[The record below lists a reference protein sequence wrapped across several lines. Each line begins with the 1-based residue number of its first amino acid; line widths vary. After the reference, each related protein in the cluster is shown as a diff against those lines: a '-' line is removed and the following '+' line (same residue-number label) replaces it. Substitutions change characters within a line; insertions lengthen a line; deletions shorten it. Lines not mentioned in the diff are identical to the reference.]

1 MKITFVIPSL
11 TGGGAERAL
20 VLVAKALTNKGY
32 QVTVITQ
39 SGSEN
44 DFYDLSN
51 EVKRLALGV
60 MTSSK
65 SFMNAVL
72 NNIYIIKKL
81 KKAICNTQPDVVVSF
96 LPQNNV
102 QTILSLL
109 NTGIPVIAT
118 EQNDYN
124 KSFYGISWAI
134 LQRLTYPL
142 ANKLVSVS
150 LGVDSGFNW
159 LPNTKRAVIY
169 NPAFKI
175 EAEDVAID
183 LAEYN
188 PEKQFI
194 MSMGRLDNQKG
205 FDILLSS
212 FAKIHNDHPNWQ
224 LMILGEGKERSELE
238 RQREELGLSGRVI
251 LPGAIRNPF
260 PVLKKANLFVMS
272 SRYEG
277 FPMAHCE
284 AMACGLPIIA
294 TDCPSGP
301 REIIREGVDGMLVPN
316 EDVSALAKAM
326 DYLINDEKQRKKL
339 ASNAP
344 EVVER
349 FGLEKVVNS
358 WEVLFKEVT
367 KSN

>member
-1 MKITFVIPSL
+1 MKVTFVVPSL

-20 VLVAKALTNKGY
+20 VLVAKALANRGY

-39 SGSEN
+39 SDKES

-51 EVKRLALGV
+51 EVKRLALDV
-60 MTSSK
+60 MTFSK
-65 SFMNAVL
+65 NFLDAVS
-72 NNIYIIKKL
+72 NNIYIIKQL
-81 KKAICNTQPDVVVSF
+81 KKAICHNQPDIVISF

-102 QTILSLL
+102 QTILALL
-109 NTGIPVIAT
+109 KTGIPVIAT
-118 EQNDYN
+118 EQNDYK
-124 KSFYGISWAI
+124 KSFYGISWSI

-142 ANKLVSVS
+142 ADKLVSVS
-150 LGVDSGFNW
+150 SGVDSGFNW
-159 LPNTKRAVIY
+159 LPDNKRTVIY

-175 EAEDVAID
+175 EAEEVAID
-183 LAEYN
+183 FPGYN
-188 PEKQFI
+188 PEKQLI

-212 FAKIHNDHPNWQ
+212 FAQIQNEHPNWQ
-224 LMILGEGKERSELE
+224 LMILGEGGERTKLE
-238 RQREELGLSGRVI
+238 RQREELGLSGRVF

-260 PVLKKANLFVMS
+260 PVLKKADLFVMS

-301 REIIREGVDGMLVPN
+301 REIIREGVDGILVPS

-326 DYLINDEKQRKKL
+326 DYLINDEKQRKKF

-344 EVVER
+344 EVVDR
-349 FGLEKVVNS
+349 FGLEKVVDS
-358 WEVLFKEVT
+358 WEILFKEVT
-367 KSN
+367 KYN